1 MGPVDAV
8 PLLWARDAVS
18 EVQSAPETFSSW
30 DKCMQ
35 KSYCKWPVIVG
46 IIVGGVI
53 IIGIVWCLISCLC
66 CGVQCCK
73 GCADCC
79 TCCCSCCSHGS
90 SGGGGN
96 RSKYADDPSPYHP
109 PPPPSY
115 GYQAP
120 PGPPAY
126 RGAQYAR
133 FDAPSNNKVDGDSLP
148 PMPTWEGATTRR
160 VEDTGPRSEDV
171 EMNRLSPT
179 GQPPG
184 MAAGA
189 GRQAR
194 GGYTEIPTS
203 KPASPQPGYRGVE
216 EPFARTRSPRPDPFA
231 AGGPGAVGAAVT
243 APYAQP
249 SRGNSP
255 YENRPSPTNR
265 PLNFH
270 TPQPYGQGQS
280 PMSPVSPPGQ
290 AAYASMPEPPGPSPV
305 MSPGPLNQPR
315 QPTPFNPP
323 RQPSPLNEPLP
334 TYIPDRQPSPLNQPR
349 MMSPGPL
356 NQPRQPTP
364 FNPPRQPSPLNEP
377 FPPTPVSNPP
387 QQTYA
392 AYRPQ
397 PQPTYAAYSPTTPSS
412 PPPQFEETPNADRP
426 PSLLQA
432 GRKPAPNSW
441 RDV

>member
-1 MGPVDAV
+1 M
-8 PLLWARDAVS
+8 
-18 EVQSAPETFSSW
+18 
-30 DKCMQ
+30 
-35 KSYCKWPVIVG
+35 IVG

-53 IIGIVWCLISCLC
+53 VIGIVWCLISCLC

-79 TCCCSCCSHGS
+79 TCCCS
-90 SGGGGN
+90 SGGGGGGH

-133 FDAPSNNKVDGDSLP
+133 FDAPSSNKVDGDSLP
-148 PMPTWEGATTRR
+148 AMPTWEGATTRR
-160 VEDTGPRSEDV
+160 VEDTSPRSEDV

-179 GQPPG
+179 GQQPG

-216 EPFARTRSPRPDPFA
+216 EPFARSRSPRLDPFA

-243 APYAQP
+243 TPYAQP
-249 SRGNSP
+249 YGGNAP
-255 YENRPSPTNR
+255 YGNRPSPTNG
-265 PLNFH
+265 PPNFH
-270 TPQPYGQGQS
+270 TPRPYGQGQS

-290 AAYASMPEPPGPSPV
+290 AAYAVMPEPRGPSPV
-305 MSPGPLNQPR
+305 NQPRMMSPGPLNQR

-334 TYIPDRQPSPLNQPR
+334 TYIPDRQPSPLSQPR
-349 MMSPGPL
+349 MTSPGPL

-377 FPPTPVSNPP
+377 LPPTPVSNPP

-392 AYRPQ
+392 AYRP
-397 PQPTYAAYSPTTPSS
+397 PQQTTYAAYSPTTPSS
-412 PPPQFEETPNADRP
+412 PPPQFEETPNVDRP

-441 RDV
+441 KDV